1 MRIRDGM
8 RTVAAVDPATAEN
21 LGLDLGLLVR
31 VIEFRT
37 HNPLGV
43 SSVTVGSCPRMR
55 VRVPRAQRTLS

>member
-31 VIEFRT
+31 VIEFR
-37 HNPLGV
+37 PII
-43 SSVTVGSCPRMR
+43 R
-55 VRVPRAQRTLS
+55 